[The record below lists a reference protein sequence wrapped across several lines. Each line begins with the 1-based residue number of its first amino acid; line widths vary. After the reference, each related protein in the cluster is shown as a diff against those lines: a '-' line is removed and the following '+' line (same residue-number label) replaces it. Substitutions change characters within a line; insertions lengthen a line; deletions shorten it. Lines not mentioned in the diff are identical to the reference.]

1 MTTPNPEPDT
11 PPSYMHAIEHGPMD
25 ELIDLPVHEMS
36 AEELAAYVQR
46 CHLLQV
52 SAQTRRATMRKEG
65 EALGAE
71 KKPSKAKKKDN
82 VALAQEMLAKLLAGK
97 A

>member
-1 MTTPNPEPDT
+1 MPDT
-11 PPSYMHAIEHGPMD
+11 PTHPTPAMQSFTDVPLD

-36 AEELAAYVQR
+36 PEELAAYVQR

-65 EALGAE
+65 AALGAE
-71 KKPSKAKKKDN
+71 KKPSKAKKKNN
-82 VALAQEMLAKLLAGK
+82 VALAQDMLAKLLAGK